1 MLEAK
6 GEFGPN
12 IFWPFHFA
20 WYCSIDFTI
29 DTDKYG
35 WSVSDLFTPS
45 CPNKPAFVSLPL
57 LQYVTSH
64 IVLTHRSLEVLP
76 CFVCCNQRLTPRKP
90 CTLTVTT
97 DEGLFLSLLLVISK
111 VELFIFDPM
120 QNIFQTW
127 DFYLMT
133 QATKSHQRKSWRGAG
148 GEPAACVLVR
158 RNHAQCV
165 VNEIQGTETR
175 SHSAER
181 TWTPV

>member
-1 MLEAK
+1 MVC
-6 GEFGPN
+6 F
-12 IFWPFHFA
+12 
-20 WYCSIDFTI
+20 
-29 DTDKYG
+29 
-35 WSVSDLFTPS
+35 WSVYTKLPQQAGLCF
-45 CPNKPAFVSLPL
+45 PAVITVRHLT
-57 LQYVTSH
+57 QT
-64 IVLTHRSLEVLP
+64 VLTHRSLEVLP

-111 VELFIFDPM
+111 VELFIFNTM

-127 DFYLMT
+127 AFYLMT